1 MLLSLFEIQYR
12 FVFSLIRL
20 QLSVVSFYVLLGRGG
35 VWEECVITSPPHTQI
50 IALSATL
57 PNAQQLAEWIES
69 VTNRPTKLIDAPGA
83 RPVPL
88 KYLFATREGL
98 FPLFRNPDAGP
109 GAPLGLLGYRN
120 DGIPSAGSSTGK
132 KNKGFGNDDDDD
144 NSNDE
149 KIPKGLQVNPA
160 LSGIAQRR
168 LQKVNRMLERQRERQ
183 RSPSYGEDDWD
194 LYSGGRDRRI
204 RNKNVQMSSREVR
217 KERERILRRE
227 MRKAVPS
234 LPILLAR
241 LKEKNLLPAIF
252 FIFSRAGCDQAAETM
267 CNSFKGPRDPNID
280 ADIEFEDDF
289 QDRDVKKTKKKDTRQ
304 RSPKRFRRT
313 GDNSDVVEDEQGRSF
328 RLSSNNVDE
337 DVFNSVIGADR
348 AAFEGNDITLSGS
361 PLSSSNWKF
370 FSSVGLLTYEEVR
383 EVAGRVAQFNEENPE
398 IAFTDNVIEQ
408 LLCGVG
414 RHHAGMLPAHK
425 MVVETLFQKN
435 IMKCV
440 FSTETLAAGI
450 NMPART
456 TVVCALAKRGGGG
469 AIELLETSNLLQM
482 AGRAGRRGM
491 DIAGT
496 CVLVATPFEGE
507 DVAAKILTN
516 PIKPISSQFRPSYA
530 LAVNLIARGNG
541 RLDVAKQLV
550 SKSFANWGKQQL
562 EDSID
567 SASRKDGVAEVLVN
581 IAEEKFMSTLLDTLK
596 QKIEQRSAQFDVSML
611 SRLVDILNDRDLLK
625 KSSKSFEAA
634 TLAVELEDTTLKCLE
649 VEMKDDSSNE
659 NEIDEILS
667 ALQKEDKNELAQ
679 QIQEQGDRLTAAE
692 KQLKKHPF
700 SSIAKITNELIDEGT
715 PDGRELR
722 DALQNISGMEGAD
735 AVDGDDISRFAK
747 SMVILKKRL
756 RKLARANP
764 EVDPES
770 LLRQTEEMAEVD
782 DSSWE
787 DMIAITKVLISYGC
801 IVPTSGNVDFESNL
815 EDETFDVTPAGS
827 DVGMLNFENSLWAFV
842 AMGGTWDVVGA
853 SSSFD
858 EMNEAM
864 KVFDDDDDD
873 DEFDFFDDDKKKV
886 PVEDTTGSSIS
897 KAQEEAEVLV
907 SNLRKLSP
915 SEMAGYVACLVT
927 GDSGRSTVSA
937 IDVFKR
943 LDPHLQ
949 RSIQILLDG
958 TERFMDVQRQFSVDE
973 RTCTC
978 QFDLSH
984 CEVIQAWTSGCTWQ
998 EALEISEAAPGDLTR
1013 IIGRVLDG
1021 LRQIGSLK
1029 YNPLRKKDLD
1039 GTSGSVVDPFS
1050 RGIHPEIRRLCREAA
1065 KEMNRYP
1072 VKDPL
1077 PFEVAEDEIV
1087 DEIEAEEDSDSPVDD
1102 DDHDEDGISL
1112 NSDKE

>member
-1 MLLSLFEIQYR
+1 
-12 FVFSLIRL
+12 
-20 QLSVVSFYVLLGRGG
+20 
-35 VWEECVITSPPHTQI
+35 
-50 IALSATL
+50 
-57 PNAQQLAEWIES
+57 
-69 VTNRPTKLIDAPGA
+69 
-83 RPVPL
+83 
-88 KYLFATREGL
+88 
-98 FPLFRNPDAGP
+98 
-109 GAPLGLLGYRN
+109 
-120 DGIPSAGSSTGK
+120 
-132 KNKGFGNDDDDD
+132 
-144 NSNDE
+144 
-149 KIPKGLQVNPA
+149 
-160 LSGIAQRR
+160 
-168 LQKVNRMLERQRERQ
+168 
-183 RSPSYGEDDWD
+183 
-194 LYSGGRDRRI
+194 
-204 RNKNVQMSSREVR
+204 
-217 KERERILRRE
+217 

-267 CNSFKGPRDPNID
+267 CNSFKGPRDPSID

-289 QDRDVKKTKKKDTRQ
+289 RETDDKKTKKKDTRQ
-304 RSPKRFRRT
+304 RSRKRFRRT
-313 GDNSDVVEDEQGRSF
+313 DDNSDVVEDDQGRSF

-398 IAFTDNVIEQ
+398 IAFNDNVIEQ

-425 MVVETLFQKN
+425 MVVENLFRLN
-435 IMKCV
+435 LMKAV
-440 FSTETLAAGI
+440 FATETLAAGI

-507 DVAAKILTN
+507 DVAAKILVN

-562 EDSID
+562 KDSID
-567 SASRKDGVAEVLVN
+567 SASRKDGVTEVLVS
-581 IAEEKFMSTLLDTLK
+581 IAEEKFMNTLLDTLK
-596 QKIEQRSAQFDVSML
+596 RKIEQRSAHFDVSLL
-611 SRLVDILNDRDLLK
+611 SRLVDIMNDRNLLK

-649 VEMKDDSSNE
+649 LEMKDSLDDNE
-659 NEIDEILS
+659 MDEILS
-667 ALQKEDKNELAQ
+667 ALQEEGKNELSR
-679 QIQEQGDRLTAAE
+679 QIQEQRDRLSAAE
-692 KQLKKHPF
+692 KQLRKHPF
-700 SSIAKITNELIDEGT
+700 SSIVMITNELIDEGT
-715 PDGRELR
+715 PDGRELG
-722 DALQNISGMEGAD
+722 DALHNISGMEVAD
-735 AVDGDDISRFAK
+735 AVDGDDIFRFAR
-747 SMVILKKRL
+747 SMVIVKKKL
-756 RKLARANP
+756 RKLAKANP

-770 LLRQTEEMAEVD
+770 LLRRTEEVAEVD

-801 IVPTSGNVDFESNL
+801 IVPTSGKVDFEGNL

-842 AMGGTWDVVGA
+842 SLGGTWDVVGA

-864 KVFDDDDDD
+864 KVFDDDDD
-873 DEFDFFDDDKKKV
+873 EFDFFDDDKKKKV
-886 PVEDTTGSSIS
+886 PVEDTSSSSSIS
-897 KAQEEAEVLV
+897 RAQEEAEILV

-915 SEMAGYVACLVT
+915 PEMAGYVACLVT
-927 GDSGRSTVSA
+927 GDTGRSTVSA

-949 RSIQILLDG
+949 RSIQTLLDG
-958 TERFMDVQRQFSVDE
+958 TERFMDVQRHFSVDE

-984 CEVIQAWTSGCTWQ
+984 CEVVQAWASGCSWN
-998 EALEISEAAPGDLTR
+998 EALEISGAAPGDLTR

-1029 YNPLRKKDLD
+1029 YNPLRKNDLD
-1039 GTSGSVVDPFS
+1039 GTSGCVVDPFS

-1065 KEMNRYP
+1065 KDMNRYP

-1077 PFEVAEDEIV
+1077 PFEVSEEEIF
-1087 DEIEAEEDSDSPVDD
+1087 DDLEAEEDTESSVDD
-1102 DDHDEDGISL
+1102 
-1112 NSDKE
+1112 